1 MLSSAVSIGSS
12 FSVTAAIFAKIMAY
26 IKYLQIGYSSELKS
40 TLKTWKTGLVSIN
53 MIPSLPDS
61 VHDQIHSSGIA
72 IVFSQWDL
80 VPDFL
85 TNFWQSLI
93 ILAGSFAVYCILKGL
108 ELYLQQDNDART
120 QTLLS
125 KTTTQLRLAVVGF
138 SITQIY
144 GSLGDITLF
153 VVLEA
158 SSVIFDSFL
167 PKLSFSLAMIFTFIA
182 LLALLT
188 HRWILQTYQR
198 LLKNQNA
205 QAADPQILKKFLR
218 KFRSLSPLYE
228 DYKDTSI
235 FSQSCLLILFVRG
248 VFMSIIVGLLYTC
261 PIAQSVLFVL
271 MSACV
276 MVYLSTQRI
285 YEKLPN
291 QLQQIFS
298 EGILLVTNVSVLIM
312 AILDR
317 TGTEAKVTRE
327 RLGKGIILMNL
338 MYNIVATIV
347 MLVQVIVVII
357 DAIKARRSRER
368 NQVLRIRVRG
378 EEARRAEK
386 QIEMKEAPS
395 LMIMNESSVIQK
407 LGNDSSMFMNR
418 GGKARERLDK
428 NEKMLPSTLEVQ
440 NKRIFNPTT
449 HVNEF
454 NL

>member
-80 VPDFL
+80 APDFL

-108 ELYLQQDNDART
+108 ELYLQDNDIRT

-125 KTTTQLRLAVVGF
+125 RTTTQLRLAVVGF

-182 LLALLT
+182 LLALFT
-188 HRWILQTYQR
+188 HRWILQTYQG
-198 LLKNQNA
+198 LLKNQNT
-205 QAADPQILKKFLR
+205 QAADPQILENFLR

-317 TGTEAKVTRE
+317 TGIEAKDTRE

-357 DAIKARRSRER
+357 DAIKARKDRGR
-368 NQVLRIRVRG
+368 NQVMRIRVRG
-378 EEARRAEK
+378 DEARRAEK

-407 LGNDSSMFMNR
+407 LGSDSSLFVNR
-418 GGKARERLDK
+418 GDKASERSNKNRKILPNILD
-428 NEKMLPSTLEVQ
+428 VQ
-440 NKRIFNPTT
+440 NKHVYNPTT
-449 HVNEF
+449 DANEF